1 MVKNINP
8 KKNPTNPQKNM
19 AHLVKDIALLLT
31 IFFAA
36 NQRKKGVKG
45 EKNTTSPYGELIIFG
60 KNNWRQ

>member
-1 MVKNINP
+1 MV
-8 KKNPTNPQKNM
+8 
-19 AHLVKDIALLLT
+19 HLVKDIALLLT